1 MLSFDEIYQRVTSR
15 KGGEGELKALL
26 PAPTSEDKLA
36 TLPDDRALAEMTKG
50 VFRAGFSWKVIEQKW
65 PGFETA
71 FLEFS
76 PKRLI
81 FETDEF
87 WEKLISDKN
96 IVRHGQKIM
105 ATRHNAQF
113 ILETAEQHGSF
124 GKFVTAW
131 PADNIIGL
139 WDHLRKHG
147 KRLGGMTGRY
157 FLRTIGKDCFL
168 PSKDVVLA
176 LRDAGLEIAE
186 NPTSKRDLGRIQEQI
201 NMWMAETGLSQT
213 HISRILAMSIGENY
227 TLETLR
233 KMSGSSEDT

>member
-1 MLSFDEIYQRVTSR
+1 MITFDEIYQRAVLR
-15 KGGEGELKALL
+15 KGDEDGLKELLLDPVSKTAL
-26 PAPTSEDKLA
+26 ADLA
-36 TLPDDRALAEMTKG
+36 DDRALAEMTKG
-50 VFRAGFSWKVIEQKW
+50 VFRAGFSWRVIEQKW
-65 PGFETA
+65 PGFEEA
-71 FLEFS
+71 FLQFT

-87 WEKLISDKN
+87 WEKLASNKN

-113 ILETAEQHGSF
+113 IIETTEQHGSF
-124 GKFVTAW
+124 GQFVATW

-147 KRLGGMTGRY
+147 KRLGGMTGQY
-157 FLRTIGKDCFL
+157 FLRSIGKDSFL
-168 PSKDVVLA
+168 PSHDVVLA

-201 NMWMAETGLSQT
+201 NLWADETGLSQT
-213 HISRILAMSIGENY
+213 HISRILAMSIGENHNPQ
-227 TLETLR
+227 TLR
-233 KMSGSSEDT
+233 ERANLSESD